1 MYICTYIDRY
11 TTVEAHTQSI
21 VPPNSM
27 YDGRGTHTILYHC
40 TYYWDILLGGT
51 IDCVCASTIVYL
63 SIYMHMY
70 IYTHTRVPLPLYILL
85 PERHTHTRR
94 LLGGYGAHWT
104 YYWVATIVC
113 VPMYNGRPNS
123 ISTNGRGTH
132 IHIDYWVATISR
144 LLKII
149 GLFCR
154 IFSLL

>member
-1 MYICTYIDRY
+1 MCHPIVCTM
-11 TTVEAHTQSI
+11 VEAHTQSSTI
-21 VPPNSM
+21 VHTIGTYYWVAQSIVCVPLPL
-27 YDGRGTHTILYHC
+27 YIYLYICICTYTHTHVCLYHC
-40 TYYWDILLGGT
+40 TYYCLRGT
-51 IDCVCASTIVYL
+51 HIHVDYWVAT
-63 SIYMHMY
+63 
-70 IYTHTRVPLPLYILL
+70 VPI
-85 PERHTHTRR
+85 
-94 LLGGYGAHWT
+94 GT

-132 IHIDYWVATISR
+132 IHVDYWVATISR